1 MTTTKKVN
9 TKSLLRHAFETM
21 MLLKAKAI
29 DVEEAKG
36 QSNLLKQANNLL
48 KYELDRAIA
57 QQKYADI
64 ELREIEE
71 FESNFIED
79 EQ

>member
-1 MTTTKKVN
+1 MQTTKKTN
-9 TKSLLRHAFETM
+9 TTELLKHCFDIM

-29 DVEEAKG
+29 DVEEAKA
-36 QSNLLKQANNLL
+36 QAHLIKQANNVF

-57 QQKYADI
+57 EKKYEGIDI
-64 ELREIEE
+64 KNL
-71 FESNFIED
+71 